1 MRVLLDTCAVLWAV
15 ATPQRLSAR
24 ARAVLTAPE
33 TEVFVLAIS
42 AAEIACA
49 SARGRIK
56 LDRHWK
62 AWFRHYVQR
71 NQWECLSIDLA
82 AVEEA
87 YSLPPPFHPDPV
99 DRLMVA
105 TARLQGFGLV
115 TGDEKIL
122 EYPHVE
128 TVW

>member
-1 MRVLLDTCAVLWAV
+1 MKVLLDTCAILWAV
-15 ATPQRLSAR
+15 AAPQRLSAH
-24 ARAVLTAPE
+24 ARAVLGEPE

-49 SARGRIK
+49 SERGRIA

-71 NQWECLSIDLA
+71 NQWECLPIDLA
-82 AVEEA
+82 IVEEA
-87 YSLPPPFHPDPV
+87 YSLPQPFHPDPV
-99 DRLMVA
+99 DRLIVA
-105 TARLQGFGLV
+105 AARLRGLGVV
-115 TGDEKIL
+115 TGDQKML

-128 TVW
+128 KIW